1 MKNPLEGYNEYLRIL
16 NNLVKYVKWKRRKI
30 VMDRGF
36 ITHTTYG
43 IAYLVMAGVK
53 VEDTFQ
59 KWLRESKLLEVSK
72 DYISIYLDLSKG
84 NAMKIVERRH
94 KRDSKSYYIKVI

>member
-1 MKNPLEGYNEYLRIL
+1 MEEKKNSDGPWIYNPYYLWNRL
-16 NNLVKYVKWKRRKI
+16 
-30 VMDRGF
+30 
-36 ITHTTYG
+36 
-43 IAYLVMAGVK
+43 LVMAGVK